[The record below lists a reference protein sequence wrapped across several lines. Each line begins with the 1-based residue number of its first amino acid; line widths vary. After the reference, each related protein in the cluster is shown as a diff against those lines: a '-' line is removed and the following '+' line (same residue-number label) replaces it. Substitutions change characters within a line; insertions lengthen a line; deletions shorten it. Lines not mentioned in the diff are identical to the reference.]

1 MPSHAMELTHVST
14 IPGERIAGPRPFR
27 VRELAM
33 RRLEAKH
40 YPQLRRIHCDYH
52 EGVMTL
58 RGVVSSFHLKQV
70 AQAALVGL
78 DGVEEIANRLEVR
91 YRH

>member
-1 MPSHAMELTHVST
+1 MPSRSHAPALDKPLCRE
-14 IPGERIAGPRPFR
+14 GIAGSRHIC
-27 VRELAM
+27 ELAV
-33 RRLEAKH
+33 RRLEDKQ

>member
-1 MPSHAMELTHVST
+1 MPSRSQSPAHVK
-14 IPGERIAGPRPFR
+14 PP
-27 VRELAM
+27 VRDAVAVSRHICELAV
-33 RRLEAKH
+33 RRLEARQ

-58 RGVVSSFHLKQV
+58 RGVVGSFHLKQV

-91 YRH
+91 YRR